1 VIDPD
6 RNRLSQLLIAI
17 VETHIATQKAVAAV
31 AEYAPLDQR
40 EMLGA
45 NLTEMAQKLG
55 AEIELLKEYID
66 G

>member
-1 VIDPD
+1 MIDPD

-17 VETHIATQKAVAAV
+17 VETHIARQKVVAAV

-45 NLTEMAQKLG
+45 ILTEMAQKLG